1 MGANNIETASRL
13 YRKWHFAGREPLA
26 RDPRTG
32 TSSAVNRH
40 LSIRLQLVYDAFA
53 ACLRCETGY
62 LRLSYR
68 LYQTLKHAILL
79 TFPDLG

>member
-40 LSIRLQLVYDAFA
+40 LSIRLQLVYDAKQA
-53 ACLRCETGY
+53 VLDSHIGY
-62 LRLSYR
+62 IRL
-68 LYQTLKHAILL
+68 
-79 TFPDLG
+79 